1 VGVSKEANARIE
13 GMEFA
18 LRVAKEK
25 GIEGLEK
32 ELAWRRGS
40 KVGSIRLTREEI
52 NQADDAMKIR
62 CHDTI
67 MALTLL
73 TLRDEFDF
81 GEKRC
86 KRFLERFDSKT
97 DFLLSGEVTW
107 DDITDTL
114 LEEINTKLDIRFK

>member
-1 VGVSKEANARIE
+1 
-13 GMEFA
+13 
-18 LRVAKEK
+18 
-25 GIEGLEK
+25 
-32 ELAWRRGS
+32 
-40 KVGSIRLTREEI
+40 
-52 NQADDAMKIR
+52 
-62 CHDTI
+62 
-67 MALTLL
+67 LL